1 MKLNLNTTNRN
12 TLTAIVILFCLLSVV
27 MALSPRARSYYQPR
41 PLNLRTEDDAPTSI
55 FDLEHKIECVPGSP
69 ESAYYTK
76 SLTPGGI
83 CGDQAFVKR
92 SADAKIVGGI
102 GGSLI

>member
-1 MKLNLNTTNRN
+1 MKLNLNATNRN
-12 TLTAIVILFCLLSVV
+12 TLAAIVIVFCLLSVM
-27 MALSPRARSYYQPR
+27 MALSPRSRSYYQPR
-41 PLNLRTEDDAPTSI
+41 PINLETEGAETGSI

-83 CGDQAFVKR
+83 CGDQEFVKK
-92 SADAKIVGGI
+92 SADAKIIGGI

>member
-1 MKLNLNTTNRN
+1 MMKLNATNRN
-12 TLTAIVILFCLLSVV
+12 TIKAIALICALLSALMV
-27 MALSPRARSYYQPR
+27 MFPRRRSGYQPR
-41 PLNLRTEDDAPTSI
+41 PINLEVAPEGAVESI
-55 FDLEHKIECVPGSP
+55 FDLEHKIECVPGSK

-83 CGDQAFVKR
+83 CGDQDFVKK
-92 SADAKIVGGI
+92 SADAKIIGGI

>member
-1 MKLNLNTTNRN
+1 MKLNATNRN
-12 TLTAIVILFCLLSVV
+12 TLKAITVVFLLLCTI
-27 MALSPRARSYYQPR
+27 MMLSPRRRSMYQPR
-41 PLNLRTEDDAPTSI
+41 PINLETSEEAGVSSI

-69 ESAYYTK
+69 ESSYYTK

-83 CGDQAFVKR
+83 CGDQKFVKD